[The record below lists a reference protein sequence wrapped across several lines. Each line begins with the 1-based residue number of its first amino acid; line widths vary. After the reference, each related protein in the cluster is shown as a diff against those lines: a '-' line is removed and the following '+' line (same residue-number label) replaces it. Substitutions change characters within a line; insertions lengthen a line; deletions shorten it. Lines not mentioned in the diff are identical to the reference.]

1 MKRKPPTQWSA
12 ADLRKLRKL
21 ADQGLSTP
29 DIARVMGRGQRT
41 VRQAGAWYGITL
53 NIIRPRICW
62 TPEMDDVVRAY
73 FPDMRTDDLAVQMCV
88 TAPALNGRAQRL
100 GIRKSDAYLAT
111 RKSGRIQPGE
121 AIGESTQ
128 FKPGLVPWNKGIPGS
143 TGHHP
148 NSVRTQFKPGQLSGR
163 AMYNYKPVGS
173 LRISKDGQLE
183 RKVRDDGPSQY
194 RWEAV
199 ARLVWEAAHGP
210 IPPRHVVR
218 FKPGM
223 NTTEEHLITIDKL
236 ECISMQEN
244 LRRNSRHENYGPEM
258 NQLMQLRGAMT
269 RRINNLEKK
278 INEQHDR

>member
-1 MKRKPPTQWSA
+1 MKRKPPTPWSV
-12 ADLRKLRKL
+12 ADLHRLRKL
-21 ADQGLSTP
+21 ADQGMSTP
-29 DIARVMGRGQRT
+29 EIASAMGRCQRS
-41 VRQAGAWYGITL
+41 VRRAAAWYGIPL
-53 NIIRPRICW
+53 NVIRPRIRW
-62 TPEMDDVVRAY
+62 TPEMDDVVRAH
-73 FPDMRTDDLAVQMCV
+73 FADTRTEDFAAQMGV
-88 TAPALNGRAQRL
+88 SAPALNGRAYKL

-128 FKPGLVPWNKGIPGS
+128 FKPGLVPWNKGIKGS
-143 TGHHP
+143 SGHHP
-148 NSVRTQFKPGQLSGR
+148 NSVRTQFKPGELCGQ
-163 AMYNYKPVGS
+163 AVHNYKPVGS